1 MSEHWEAFIYFKK
14 HTRLVL
20 PDYIEAIFLLLLI
33 ILMHSTIVF
42 QHPCG
47 VREREKNA
55 PVDVI
60 AVAEIIEIQ

>member
-1 MSEHWEAFIYFKK
+1 
-14 HTRLVL
+14 
-20 PDYIEAIFLLLLI
+20 
-33 ILMHSTIVF
+33 MHSTIVF

-47 VREREKNA
+47 VREWEREKNA